1 MIVVYRSG
9 CSCCCGGE
17 GGGRESLRA
26 RKVSDG
32 VLGGMEV

>member
-1 MIVVYRSG
+1 MVVGYRSG
-9 CSCCCGGE
+9 CSCCCGG
-17 GGGRESLRA
+17 GGGRESLRG